1 MIFDRPDYVSTDEF
15 LDSLRLLEHVM
26 FMTKEVKS
34 GRGRHT
40 KISTLYKYRKPG
52 DDQIRDKI
60 KNSIK
65 YYERNV

>member
-1 MIFDRPDYVSTDEF
+1 
-15 LDSLRLLEHVM
+15 
-26 FMTKEVKS
+26 MTKEVKS

-52 DDQIRDKI
+52 DNQIRDKI